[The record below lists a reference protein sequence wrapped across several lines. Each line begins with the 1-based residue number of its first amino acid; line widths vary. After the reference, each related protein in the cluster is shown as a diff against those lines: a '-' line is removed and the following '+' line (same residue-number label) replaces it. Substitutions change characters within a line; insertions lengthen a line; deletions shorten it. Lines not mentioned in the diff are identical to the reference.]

1 MAYETH
7 ADIDDVTAS
16 YILTVSDK
24 KSIYELDIE
33 EINDLLEFVDESI
46 NDVERLVIPEFVR
59 TLQGLSSLTIRKY
72 HNV

>member
-16 YILTVSDK
+16 YVLTVSDK

-33 EINDLLEFVDESI
+33 EINNLLEFVDEDI

-59 TLQGLSSLTIRKY
+59 TLQDLRSLTIRKY

>member
-16 YILTVSDK
+16 YVLTVSDK

-46 NDVERLVIPEFVR
+46 NDVERLVIPEFVQ
-59 TLQGLSSLTIRKY
+59 TLQDLRSLSIRK
-72 HNV
+72 

>member
-16 YILTVSDK
+16 YVLTVSDK

-33 EINDLLEFVDESI
+33 EINNLLEFVDEDI
-46 NDVERLVIPEFVR
+46 NDVERLVIPEFVQ
-59 TLQGLSSLTIRKY
+59 TLQDLRSLSIRK
-72 HNV
+72 

>member
-16 YILTVSDK
+16 YVLTVSDK

-46 NDVERLVIPEFVR
+46 NDVERLVIPEFAQ
-59 TLQGLSSLTIRKY
+59 TLQDLRSLNIRK
-72 HNV
+72 

>member
-46 NDVERLVIPEFVR
+46 NDVERLVIPEFAR
-59 TLQGLSSLTIRKY
+59 TLQDLRSLSIRK
-72 HNV
+72 

>member
-33 EINDLLEFVDESI
+33 DINNYLEFVDESI
-46 NDVERLVIPEFVR
+46 NDVERLVIPEFVQ
-59 TLQGLSSLTIRKY
+59 TLQDLRSLSIRK
-72 HNV
+72 

>member
-16 YILTVSDK
+16 YVLTVSDK

-33 EINDLLEFVDESI
+33 DINNYLEFVDESI
-46 NDVERLVIPEFVR
+46 NDVERLVIPEFVQ
-59 TLQGLSSLTIRKY
+59 TLQDLRSLSIRK
-72 HNV
+72 

>member
-33 EINDLLEFVDESI
+33 EINDLLEFVDESV
-46 NDVERLVIPEFVR
+46 NDVERLVIPEFAR
-59 TLQGLSSLTIRKY
+59 TLQDLRSLSIRK
-72 HNV
+72 

>member
-16 YILTVSDK
+16 YVLTVSDK
-24 KSIYELDIE
+24 KSIYELDIK

-46 NDVERLVIPEFVR
+46 NDVERLVIPEFVQ
-59 TLQGLSSLTIRKY
+59 TLQDLRSLSIRK
-72 HNV
+72 

>member
-16 YILTVSDK
+16 YVLTVSDK
-24 KSIYELDIE
+24 KIIHQHHGQ
-33 EINDLLEFVDESI
+33 EINNLLEFVDEDI

-59 TLQGLSSLTIRKY
+59 TLQDLRSLTIRK
-72 HNV
+72 

>member
-16 YILTVSDK
+16 YVLTVSDK

-46 NDVERLVIPEFVR
+46 NDVERLVIPEFAR
-59 TLQGLSSLTIRKY
+59 TLQDLRSLSIRK
-72 HNV
+72 

>member
-16 YILTVSDK
+16 YVLTVSDK
-24 KSIYELDIE
+24 KSIYELDIK

-46 NDVERLVIPEFVR
+46 NDVERLVIPEFAR
-59 TLQGLSSLTIRKY
+59 TLQDLRSLSIRK
-72 HNV
+72 

>member
-16 YILTVSDK
+16 YVLTVSDK

-33 EINDLLEFVDESI
+33 EINNLLEFVDEDI

-59 TLQGLSSLTIRKY
+59 TLQDLRSLSIRK
-72 HNV
+72 

>member
-46 NDVERLVIPEFVR
+46 NDVERLVIPEFVQ
-59 TLQGLSSLTIRKY
+59 TLQDLRSLSIRK
-72 HNV
+72 

>member
-16 YILTVSDK
+16 YVLTVSDK

-33 EINDLLEFVDESI
+33 EINNLLEFVDEDI

-59 TLQGLSSLTIRKY
+59 TLQDLRSLNIRK
-72 HNV
+72 

>member
-7 ADIDDVTAS
+7 ADIDEVTAS
-16 YILTVSDK
+16 YVLTVSDK

-46 NDVERLVIPEFVR
+46 NDVERLVIPEFVQ
-59 TLQGLSSLTIRKY
+59 TLQDLRSLSIRK
-72 HNV
+72 